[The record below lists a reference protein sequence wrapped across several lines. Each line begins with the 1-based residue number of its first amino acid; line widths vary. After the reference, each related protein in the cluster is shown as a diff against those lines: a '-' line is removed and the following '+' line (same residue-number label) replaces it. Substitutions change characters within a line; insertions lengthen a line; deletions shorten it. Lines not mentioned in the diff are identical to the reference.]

1 MLKKLIRLNGS
12 DLLLCGG
19 VVGGTFLLLHIVTAI
34 AVYFS
39 GEGSSLLLSGILL
52 PFVAGAALACTA
64 AGAAASLT
72 GAGLLPSLGLKVATA
87 ALCYT
92 AWVRWWD
99 GPLLDECLTY
109 LLKKKT
115 T

>member
-1 MLKKLIRLNGS
+1 MGWLPVWLAFARRFV
-12 DLLLCGG
+12 DLTAAGLCRD
-19 VVGGTFLLLHIVTAI
+19 
-34 AVYFS
+34 
-39 GEGSSLLLSGILL
+39 LL